1 MKCDHRACNII
12 KTTLILSFLFLMI
25 SCSYQ
30 SYNSTEPDAYSRYW
44 CKPENINKS
53 LPNILANNR
62 NEFDTIINEDCNQIN
77 H

>member
-1 MKCDHRACNII
+1 MKFDLICCDII
-12 KTTLILSFLFLMI
+12 KTMLILSFLFIMI

-30 SYNSTEPDAYSRYW
+30 SYNSTKPDAYSRYW

-53 LPNILANNR
+53 LPNILANSR
-62 NEFDTIINEDCNQIN
+62 NEFDIIINEDCSQIN